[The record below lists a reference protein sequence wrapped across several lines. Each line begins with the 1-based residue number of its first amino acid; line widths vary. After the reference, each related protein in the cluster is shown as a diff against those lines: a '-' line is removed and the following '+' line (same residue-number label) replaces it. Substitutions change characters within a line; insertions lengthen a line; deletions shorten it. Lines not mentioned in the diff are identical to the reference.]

1 MKKIAVILVDWNG
14 IEVTRE
20 CLRSLSFIDTSTEYE
35 VQVLVV
41 DNGSEDPLQPLLQEE
56 YPNVIFF
63 RSEKNLGFAGGNNI
77 ALRYSLEND
86 FEYTVLLNNDTTVRQ
101 DFITYLFN
109 AMEANTSIGI
119 AQPKIFFQ
127 HSIRKL
133 WNAGNLYY
141 KWFGVTKTIGYGKK
155 TLIEF
160 CERKKMSW
168 ATGCCMM
175 IRNSLFKKDGLSL
188 LNEQYETY
196 YEDVEFS
203 FRVRKLGYLIYFI
216 PNAIIY
222 HIAGY
227 SVNAKEENAEGRTF
241 PHIVYLNS
249 RNRIFFLRQFT
260 PWYCFPSV
268 FAYQFTYYILL
279 ICRFVLMKRY
289 KKLKM
294 VLLAIKDGIVKTYK
308 DDQTRF
314 SY

>member
-1 MKKIAVILVDWNG
+1 MKKIAVLLIDWNG
-14 IEVTRE
+14 IEVTKE
-20 CLRSLSFIDTSTEYE
+20 CLRSLSFIDSSNKYS
-35 VQVLVV
+35 VKVILV
-41 DNGSEDPLQPLLQEE
+41 DNGSDVPIKPLLINDFPEVV
-56 YPNVIFF
+56 YF
-63 RSEKNLGFAGGNNI
+63 RSEVNLGFAGGNNI
-77 ALRYSLEND
+77 AIKYALEND

-101 DFITYLFN
+101 DFITCLFD
-109 AMEANTSIGI
+109 AMEANSSIGI
-119 AQPKIFFQ
+119 TQPKIFFQ

-133 WNAGNLYY
+133 WNAGNLYF
-141 KWFGVTKTIGYGKK
+141 KWMGITKTIGYGKK
-155 TLIEF
+155 TLLDY
-160 CERKKMSW
+160 RANKKMAW

-175 IRNSLFKKDGLSL
+175 IRNSLFKKDGLAL

-227 SVNAKEENAEGRTF
+227 GVNAKEENAENRTF
-241 PHIVYLNS
+241 LHIVYLNI

-268 FAYQFTYYILL
+268 FAYQFTYYFLL
-279 ICRFVLMKRY
+279 ICRFAFIGRF

-294 VLLAIKDGIVKTYK
+294 VLLAIKDGILKPYNIN
-308 DDQTRF
+308 
-314 SY
+314 

>member
-20 CLRSLSFIDTSTEYE
+20 CLRSLSFMDTSTEYD
-35 VQVLVV
+35 VKVLLV

-63 RSEKNLGFAGGNNI
+63 RSEKSLGFTGGKNI
-77 ALRYSLEND
+77 ALRYSIEND

-101 DFITYLFN
+101 DFITYLFD
-109 AMEANTSIGI
+109 AMESNTSIGI
-119 AQPKIFFQ
+119 VQPKIFFQ

-133 WNAGNLYY
+133 WNAGNLYF
-141 KWFGVTKTIGYGKK
+141 KWFGITKTIGYGKK

-160 CERKKMSW
+160 NSTMLMPW

-188 LNEQYETY
+188 LNEHYETY

-203 FRVRKLGYLIYFI
+203 FRVRKLGYLICFI
-216 PNAIIY
+216 PKAIVY
-222 HIAGY
+222 HIAGHIQ
-227 SVNAKEENAEGRTF
+227 NAKEENAEGRAS

-268 FAYQFTYYILL
+268 FAYQFTYYFLL
-279 ICRFVLMKRY
+279 ICRFAFIGRF

-294 VLLAIKDGIVKTYK
+294 VLLAIKDGILKPYNIN
-308 DDQTRF
+308 
-314 SY
+314 